1 MLMIMIL
8 SFVVIIIMSTILI
21 LRHITI
27 VGEVKG
33 DAVTIGGGLRA
44 SNLAIVFRVGVPAV
58 QDMYCVQRCVRV
70 KLGAQRLRYRWDR
83 HIAMWARG
91 MRD

>member
-21 LRHITI
+21 LRNITI

-33 DAVTIGGGLRA
+33 DAVTIGGA
-44 SNLAIVFRVGVPAV
+44 
-58 QDMYCVQRCVRV
+58 DCVHQT
-70 KLGAQRLRYRWDR
+70 
-83 HIAMWARG
+83 
-91 MRD
+91 